1 MKFITPFR
9 LLVLLTAGVAALL
22 LLAAPVGYR
31 MGWWHFRTGLTGL
44 QPWAVYVGLA
54 AGALA
59 IIALAIPKVRA
70 GWTAGLI
77 AALVVGVAVSY
88 VPWQWRQR
96 AQSVPRIHDISTD
109 TVNPPLFV
117 AVLPLRQGA
126 ENTAAYG
133 GKEIADQQL
142 KGYPDIKPLEL
153 AMPPQAAFARALD
166 AAKSMGWAMV
176 ADNAAEGR
184 IEATATTFWYGFKDD
199 VVIRVAPSGSG
210 SKIDV
215 RSVSRVGRSDIGI
228 NAQRIRNYLAK
239 LKS

>member
-1 MKFITPFR
+1 MKLITPFR
-9 LLVLLTAGVAALL
+9 MLVLLTAVVAALL
-22 LLAAPVGYR
+22 LLAAPMGYR

-77 AALVVGVAVSY
+77 AALVVSVAVSY

-109 TVNPPLFV
+109 TVNPPFFV
-117 AVLPLRQGA
+117 AVLPLRQGV

-153 AMPPQAAFARALD
+153 AMPPQAAFGRALD

-184 IEATATTFWYGFKDD
+184 IEATDTTFWYGFKDD

-228 NAQRIRNYLAK
+228 NAQRIRKYLEK